1 MEGHA
6 RAVPRECRRRP
17 TWRTHVARA
26 LPHQEGMGHSCNFD
40 GIEFFAT
47 RRATHVRCHE
57 NADAAQR
64 GTRTSP
70 VLSLTHVTRHS
81 PIVSYLNLRV
91 SHLSADPFAWLGPVR
106 DPHVQAWGT
115 HVISMGS
122 SFLRRGGPRTCGA
135 TRMLTP
141 TTWRTH
147 VARALPHPRNASLAQ
162 RVVFKPPCESPF
174 SGSLCAARGMGHSCN
189 FDGIEFFATWR
200 ATNVRCH
207 ENADAAQCGARTSP
221 VLSLTHVTCH
231 PPSVSYFNLRVSRLS
246 ADPFARLGPVRDP
259 HVRTRAI
266 RRRRKHER
274 YGHLRK
280 PKLHKFPF
288 TRPDSRAQHMKDG
301 PHQTT
306 YKIRKP

>member
-1 MEGHA
+1 
-6 RAVPRECRRRP
+6 
-17 TWRTHVARA
+17 
-26 LPHQEGMGHSCNFD
+26 
-40 GIEFFAT
+40 
-47 RRATHVRCHE
+47 
-57 NADAAQR
+57 
-64 GTRTSP
+64 
-70 VLSLTHVTRHS
+70 
-81 PIVSYLNLRV
+81 
-91 SHLSADPFAWLGPVR
+91 
-106 DPHVQAWGT
+106 
-115 HVISMGS
+115 
-122 SFLRRGGPRTCGA
+122 
-135 TRMLTP
+135 
-141 TTWRTH
+141 
-147 VARALPHPRNASLAQ
+147 
-162 RVVFKPPCESPF
+162 
-174 SGSLCAARGMGHSCN
+174 MGHSCN

-207 ENADAAQCGARTSP
+207 ENADAAQRGARTSPVLSLTHVMRHSPSVSYLNLCVSHLSADPFARIGPVRDPHVRTRAIHRRCKRERYSHLRKPKLHKCPFTHPDSRAQHMKGGPHQTTGMGHSCNFDGIEFFATWRATHVWCHENADAAQCGARTSP
-221 VLSLTHVTCH
+221 GLSLTHVTCH